1 MGGVAKPRCARGQN
15 CSHIRDFPHID
26 KPPKVPREGALCG
39 RCRRAGHDGTALAE
53 PGYQELLRAARTLL
67 DNDVRDEDEIIPTLV
82 FAGNLDGNPRLKSI
96 WGGLTKAH
104 RGSEAW
110 AELQNQVYTL
120 FGGLVLP
127 SRIVDGVPV
136 VRRAPF
142 RISVARDKDE
152 HIEVIAFDVFKRS
165 ATGREVVS
173 GTSGIWTK
181 RILTMTST
189 ASAEAP
195 TL

>member
-1 MGGVAKPRCARGQN
+1 MPSVGGVGGQDTTAR
-15 CSHIRDFPHID
+15 
-26 KPPKVPREGALCG
+26 L
-39 RCRRAGHDGTALAE
+39 LAE

-82 FAGNLDGNPRLKSI
+82 FAGNLDGNPRLKSV

-152 HIEVIAFDVFKRS
+152 HIEMIAFDVFKRS
-165 ATGREVVS
+165 VTGREVVS